1 MSRIRNIPLHC
12 SLCNIPTQYIYK
24 TECDYHHK
32 IQEKDGNGTSL
43 KNYHKSGPYLCSRCT
58 RLFVL
63 NTGRSK
69 WICAICIQNASS
81 KKLRKLSNG
90 IRHRVKTFVCT
101 YLDQSNVIPD
111 IQQMILRYA
120 FNLNMT
126 LAT

>member
-1 MSRIRNIPLHC
+1 MIRIRDNPVHC
-12 SLCNIPTQYIYK
+12 SLCNTRIRYIY
-24 TECDYHHK
+24 TTNCDYHHK
-32 IQEKDGNGTSL
+32 IQEK
-43 KNYHKSGPYLCSRCT
+43 SGPNLCSLCT
-58 RLFVL
+58 RLFFL

-90 IRHRVKTFVCT
+90 IRYRVNTFVCT

-126 LAT
+126 LATECHVATCL